1 MKTNNRKNN
10 PVINKVPNYVNEAET
25 FQLLYTQEVDWQ
37 YVNTVKTYSE
47 FNDQRLSEYLNVNVK
62 TFRDYKKPN
71 SVLNANLKEHVVVL
85 LSVFKHGESVF
96 GSMRLFEQ
104 WLQTGNFYFN
114 GHAPEKYLNT
124 ITGIKLLDDRLTAMA
139 YGDNV

>member
-1 MKTNNRKNN
+1 MKSNNRKNS

-25 FQLLYTQEVDWQ
+25 FQLLYAQEVDWQ

-47 FNDQRLSEYLNVNVK
+47 FNDQRLSEYLNLNVK
-62 TFRDYKKPN
+62 TFREYKKPN
-71 SVLNANLKEHVVVL
+71 SVLNANLKEHVVML
-85 LSVFKHGESVF
+85 LAVFKHGESVF
-96 GSMRLFEQ
+96 GSMRSFEQ
-104 WLQTGNFYFN
+104 WLQSANFYFN

-124 ITGIKLLDDRLTAMA
+124 ITGIKFVDDRLTAMA